1 MNWNKEFDVTMM
13 AENSSVYQWG
23 KLENVYNCDGV
34 VYEKENEKIGFLVKR
49 SIEANRKMARM
60 AASLLREIADKL
72 YPLPEDKP
80 AY

>member
-1 MNWNKEFDVTMM
+1 MNWNKDFDVTMM

-23 KLENVYNCDGV
+23 KLETVYNCEGIV
-34 VYEKENEKIGFLVKR
+34 CQKEQGKMVFLVKR
-49 SIEANRKMARM
+49 SLEVNRKIAPKV
-60 AASLLREIADKL
+60 AAVLREIADKI

>member
-1 MNWNKEFDVTMM
+1 MM

-23 KLENVYNCDGV
+23 KLETIYNCEGIV
-34 VYEKENEKIGFLVKR
+34 CQKEQGKMVFLVKR
-49 SIEANRKMARM
+49 SLEVNRKIAPKV
-60 AASLLREIADKL
+60 AAVLREIADKI

>member
-23 KLENVYNCDGV
+23 KLETIYNCEGI
-34 VYEKENEKIGFLVKR
+34 VYEKEQEKIGFFIKR
-49 SIEANRKMARM
+49 SIEVKRKVARK
-60 AASLLREIADKL
+60 AAVLLRELADKL

-80 AY
+80 AF